1 MRAWEI
7 PGTASSRY
15 QLALRL
21 LPKLGDGWLCRQQ
34 SKAGGR
40 GLREAFNHPGP
51 SVVQAVVDLTRI
63 IHDSSSRNR
72 AVAKRAVPDERP
84 APVHVNRESVSYWI
98 HGLDLSDYPA
108 SHGWIPPTIS
118 RCRLNDAWKIF
129 VWVLGGEIDEDHV
142 IPLSNG
148 PRVHIVVRALGN

>member
-1 MRAWEI
+1 MLMKYRLPVKANIVKHTVRGMIAREQI
-7 PGTASSRY
+7 ACMGNPRY
-15 QLALRL
+15 GVQS
-21 LPKLGDGWLCRQQ
+21 LPIGFEAVAKLGDGWLCRQQ

-108 SHGWIPPTIS
+108 SHGWIPL
-118 RCRLNDAWKIF
+118 R
-129 VWVLGGEIDEDHV
+129 
-142 IPLSNG
+142 
-148 PRVHIVVRALGN
+148 

>member
-1 MRAWEI
+1 MGKLAMLMKYRLPVKVNIVKHTGSRLRAWEI

-34 SKAGGR
+34 SNAGGR

-72 AVAKRAVPDERP
+72 AVAKQAVPDERP
-84 APVHVNRESVSYWI
+84 APVHVNREGASYWI

-108 SHGWIPPTIS
+108 SHGWIPLDKSMQIE
-118 RCRLNDAWKIF
+118 RCLETLR
-129 VWVLGGEIDEDHV
+129 VGVGG
-142 IPLSNG
+142 
-148 PRVHIVVRALGN
+148 